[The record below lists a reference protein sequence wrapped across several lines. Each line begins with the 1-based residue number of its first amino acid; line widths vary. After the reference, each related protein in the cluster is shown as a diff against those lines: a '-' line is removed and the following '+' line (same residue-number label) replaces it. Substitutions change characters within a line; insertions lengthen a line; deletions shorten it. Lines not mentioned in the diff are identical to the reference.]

1 MALTLIDCMQLRVE
15 LQNTFTLLFNY
26 CVVMPW
32 GIGPY
37 GGNDALG
44 HRDFYGGSDA
54 LGIWETFGGKDALGA
69 CGTNQLG
76 T

>member
-1 MALTLIDCMQLRVE
+1 MIFLEEM
-15 LQNTFTLLFNY
+15 
-26 CVVMPW
+26 MPW
-32 GIGPY
+32 GIGPH